1 MPQTKVVALERGH
14 DGINVRDAGE
24 VFMLDTADVR
34 YKGATWFAP
43 VDAPA
48 AKKAAVKAVRAPGER
63 PPGAGPIPGS
73 RESEARSLESEDM
86 L

>member
-14 DGINVRDAGE
+14 DGVNVREAGE
-24 VFMLDTADVR
+24 VFLLDTADAR

-48 AKKAAVKAVRAPGER
+48 AKKAAVKAAVTPGER
-63 PPGAGPIPGS
+63 PHFAGPIPGS
-73 RESEARSLESEDM
+73 RAGEARSLESEDM